1 MQTGE
6 RMSLPRAVLEAE
18 QRAEELLKQLNGA
31 VKQESSQDEIQ
42 TADTSLEQEQPT
54 EVVPAEQQLEA
65 FPSEPQKEEDIWEQ
79 RYKSLRGKYDAEVP
93 RMAASNKELT
103 SRLQSIER
111 ELEKVKT
118 FKAVTKDPLIKP
130 EEIQEYGEPLV
141 DLIRRAAREEVS
153 AKDAE
158 IESLKSTL
166 ERFEASTTKNAEIDF
181 YERLRTAVPDWEELN
196 RDKDFLQWLS
206 EYDELSGNQRQ
217 DSLDEAVRN
226 NDALRASR
234 FFNKWKDISTKQAA
248 TVSRNLESQIVPSST
263 RVSSTPAGKKIWNR
277 SEIADFYMKARKGSI
292 TDKDMVA
299 IEADIHAA
307 QLENRIR

>member
-1 MQTGE
+1 
-6 RMSLPRAVLEAE
+6 MSLPRAVLEAE
-18 QRAEELLKQLNGA
+18 QRADELLKQLNGA
-31 VKQESSQDEIQ
+31 GQQAPSQDE
-42 TADTSLEQEQPT
+42 TPVVETSLEQEQPI
-54 EVVPAEQQLEA
+54 EVAPAEQQLET
-65 FPSEPQKEEDIWEQ
+65 PSEPHKEEDIWEQ

-153 AKDAE
+153 SKDAE
-158 IESLKSTL
+158 IESLKSSL
-166 ERFEASTTKNAEIDF
+166 ERFEASSTKNAEIDF

-234 FFNKWKDISTKQAA
+234 FFNKWKDMSTKQAA
-248 TVSRNLESQIVPSST
+248 TVSRNLESQVVPSST
-263 RVSSTPAGKKIWNR
+263 RTSSVPAGKKIWSR
-277 SEIADFYMKARKGSI
+277 SEISDFYMKARKGSI

>member
-1 MQTGE
+1 MQTGV

-18 QRAEELLKQLNGA
+18 QRADELLKQLNGA
-31 VKQESSQDEIQ
+31 EQQAPSQDE
-42 TADTSLEQEQPT
+42 TPVVETSSEQEQPS
-54 EVVPAEQQLEA
+54 EVAPAGQQLET
-65 FPSEPQKEEDIWEQ
+65 PSDPQKEDDVWEQ

-153 AKDAE
+153 SKDAE
-158 IESLKSTL
+158 IESLKSSL
-166 ERFEASTTKNAEIDF
+166 ERFEASSTKNAEIDF

-234 FFNKWKDISTKQAA
+234 FFNKWKDMSTKQAA
-248 TVSRNLESQIVPSST
+248 TVSRNLESQVVPSSS
-263 RVSSTPAGKKIWNR
+263 RVSSAPAGKKIWSR
-277 SEIADFYMKARKGSI
+277 SEIQDFYMKARRGSI